1 MLHHVLYVNQKI
13 YDDLY
18 NKNKLSPFC
27 NNCKT
32 KRETILPGL
41 YECTDKCKVWKHF
54 LQTINKLNN
63 AMKMTSTNCV
73 LILNALVKDQKV
85 TKKVTKLLL
94 TIHIT
99 ILNEIWKARNLK
111 HHNKTL
117 TTQQIFQRRCNL
129 AFRLIWYCDVAQR
142 WINIKTMLLL
152 PSKYFNVVSTLF
164 SGWYDITTLHNVE
177 LTFKQCCVRERWS
190 FQHRINI
197 DLKNVETTL

>member
-117 TTQQIFQRRCNL
+117 TTQQIFQRPCNL
-129 AFRLIWYCDVAQR
+129 VFRLI
-142 WINIKTMLLL
+142 
-152 PSKYFNVVSTLF
+152 
-164 SGWYDITTLHNVE
+164 
-177 LTFKQCCVRERWS
+177 
-190 FQHRINI
+190 
-197 DLKNVETTL
+197 